1 MVRQIP
7 GAIGYVELNYAIQGK
22 LSMGTVRNTAGR
34 WVEASVQS
42 VAQAA
47 VSIREIP
54 ADFRIS
60 ITDAPGEAAYPISSF
75 TWLLVPIRSTEAAK
89 GKALRE
95 LVGWVVT
102 TGQSEAGTFSYAPLP
117 APVVQKVLA
126 AVSSL
131 R

>member
-1 MVRQIP
+1 MVHKVP

-22 LSMGTVRNTAGR
+22 LSTGTVRNAAGR
-34 WVEASVQS
+34 WVDASVQS
-42 VAQAA
+42 VTEAA
-47 VSIREIP
+47 IGVPEMP

-60 ITDAPGEAAYPISSF
+60 ITDAPGDDAYPISSF
-75 TWLLVPIRSTEAAK
+75 TWLLVPVRSADAAK

-95 LVGWVVT
+95 LVTWVVT
-102 TGQSEAGTFSYAPLP
+102 TGQSEAAQLFYAPLP

-126 AVSSL
+126 AVSAL